1 MVTGGRWRGEGRFMF
16 FFFFLKIELMEL
28 ADGLD
33 IQVAEGQL

>member
-1 MVTGGRWRGEGRFMF
+1 MERREQVYD
-16 FFFFLKIELMEL
+16 FFFLKIEITEL